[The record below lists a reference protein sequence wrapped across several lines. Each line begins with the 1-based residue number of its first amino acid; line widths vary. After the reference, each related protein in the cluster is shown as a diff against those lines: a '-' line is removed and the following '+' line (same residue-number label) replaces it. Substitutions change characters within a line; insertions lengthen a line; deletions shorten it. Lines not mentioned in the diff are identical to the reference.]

1 MAGKQLRRN
10 SEQSRRNPECSAALD
25 ERNEHPIAAVGLDRW
40 LSSRL
45 SERYSLPSM
54 IINHAERAHNHNWE
68 LDPVI
73 RSLLDTDFYK
83 LLMLQF
89 IWKHFPNTPV
99 EWSLVNRH
107 PAARIADMIN
117 IEEFKVQL
125 QHVRGLRFRK
135 SELVWLAGNTFYGRR
150 GIFEPAFLEWLEKDF
165 HLSDYQFRVRD
176 GQIQL
181 TFTGLWTET
190 TMWELYALAILDELK
205 TRAHLKTLSEFGLDI
220 LYARAKTKLWGKIER
235 LRGVPGLSVADFG
248 TRRRHSF
255 LWQEYVVVAMAANL
269 RSNFIGTSNAF
280 LAHKHDL
287 EAIGTNAH
295 EIPMVV
301 AALAEN
307 DGKLRASQYKVLE
320 LWQQT
325 YEGALRVMLPDTFG
339 TTQFLANAP
348 DWVADWTGQRVDSK
362 DPYIAGDEYIE
373 WLKARGHDPRE
384 KLLIASDTLDVDAI
398 LGLHAYFAGS
408 IAPGMSPG
416 DFRSAADF
424 EDRNRW
430 TGDRRIRFS
439 AGWGTLLTNDF
450 RGCNPNDGSGFDPI
464 GLICKVSGV
473 EGRPAVKLSDN
484 YAKALGPPSE
494 IERYRRVFGT
504 AGIANAPLV
513 A

>member
-1 MAGKQLRRN
+1 MA
-10 SEQSRRNPECSAALD
+10 D
-25 ERNEHPIAAVGLDRW
+25 
-40 LSSRL
+40 
-45 SERYSLPSM
+45 
-54 IINHAERAHNHNWE
+54 IIH
-68 LDPVI
+68 
-73 RSLLDTDFYK
+73 
-83 LLMLQF
+83 
-89 IWKHFPNTPV
+89 
-99 EWSLVNRH
+99 
-107 PAARIADMIN
+107 

-125 QHVRGLRFRK
+125 QHVRGLHFRK

-165 HLSDYQFRVRD
+165 RLSDYQFRVRD

-181 TFTGLWTET
+181 TFDGLWTAT

-205 TRAHLKTLSEFGLDI
+205 TRAQLKTLSEFGLDI
-220 LYARAKTKLWGKIER
+220 LYARAKTKLWNKIER

-269 RSNFIGTSNAF
+269 GSNFIGTSNAF
-280 LAHKHDL
+280 FAHKHDL

-295 EIPMVV
+295 EIPMAL
-301 AALAEN
+301 AALAE
-307 DGKLRASQYKVLE
+307 DDAELKESQYKVLE

-348 DWVADWTGQRVDSK
+348 DWVANWTGQRVDSK

-373 WLKARGHDPRE
+373 WLKARGRDPRE
-384 KLLIASDTLDVDAI
+384 KLLIASDTLDVDSI
-398 LGLHAYFAGS
+398 LGLQAYFGGKIGNGVTPA
-408 IAPGMSPG
+408 
-416 DFRSAADF
+416 DFRSATDF
-424 EDRNRW
+424 HDPNKW
-430 TGDRRIRFS
+430 TADRRIRFS

-450 RGCNPNDGSGFDPI
+450 RGCNPNNGGGFDPI

-484 YAKALGPPSE
+484 YSKALGATSE
-494 IERYRRVFGT
+494 IDRYRRVFGT
-504 AGIANAPLV
+504 TGIANAPLV